1 MHYESVAAFQDDAV
15 AVGAIEIDQVIATL
29 DPFGPSGDVVAELE
43 DRIFS
48 DHVEV
53 VLAVNE
59 AREPS
64 LNNLEEGIERG
75 KCGVLGFHL

>member
-15 AVGAIEIDQVIATL
+15 AVGAIEIDQVTATL

-48 DHVEV
+48 DRVEV

-64 LNNLEEGIERG
+64 LNNLELGIERG